1 MKTKLEIKDI
11 FGNVLF
17 EHKQENNT
25 LIDTVEEAVKRR
37 VSLCEAN
44 LEDAMLYGA
53 NLENSNLERATLIGA
68 NLENSNLENSNLER
82 ASLNGANLYG
92 ANLERTK
99 LIGANFKKANLE
111 GSLLNGANLYGA
123 NLEDAHIPIYARWGF
138 AFKNDKLKIGCKI
151 KTIDD
156 WKDWFENSTE
166 EFITK
171 RGTEDFKR
179 LQAMY
184 YAHEVYY
191 NFLNKSNEKHN
202 N

>member
-1 MKTKLEIKDI
+1 MKTKIEIKDI

-37 VSLCEAN
+37 VSL
-44 LEDAMLYGA
+44 YGA
-53 NLENSNLERATLIGA
+53 NLENANLERATLIGA
-68 NLENSNLENSNLER
+68 NLENSNLERANLER

-111 GSLLNGANLYGA
+111 GSLLYGANLYGA
-123 NLEDAHIPIYARWGF
+123 NVEDAHMPIYAKWGF

-171 RGTEDFKR
+171 RGTDDFKR

-191 NFLNKSNEKHN
+191 NFLNEIRNKTRKEFTNLRGY
-202 N
+202 